1 MSYMV
6 IVAIMIL
13 LYIGLMHLSNA
24 RPNTIR
30 HSWKRG
36 CRAYA
41 NGMRSLSTNDN
52 E

>member
-24 RPNTIR
+24 LPNTIR
-30 HSWKRG
+30 HSWEKG
-36 CRAYA
+36 LSGLCRW
-41 NGMRSLSTNDN
+41 N
-52 E
+52 EIVIYE